1 MIWLYVWANS
11 LGQVSFAVIVLAWLL
26 LVGSIGVQSHHVYK
40 ITPVLQSQP
49 KYKIDLWITRLLVT
63 NGLVVHATWLAVAT
77 HINLGVVLQYFAGVA
92 SGTTGTI
99 VLWVLSLVVLGY
111 FALEN
116 TILDRYTRFI
126 FMVYPVLI
134 WALTGVLSAHW
145 GKETPNTNPSILT
158 AMLLV
163 LAVVLFLARAVLVVL
178 FALFRPLALSQTIS
192 ASFV

>member
-1 MIWLYVWANS
+1 M
-11 LGQVSFAVIVLAWLL
+11 
-26 LVGSIGVQSHHVYK
+26 
-40 ITPVLQSQP
+40 
-49 KYKIDLWITRLLVT
+49 T
-63 NGLVVHATWLAVAT
+63 NGLVIYATWLTVAT

-145 GKETPNTNPSILT
+145 GKETPNTNPLLT

-163 LAVVLFLARAVLVVL
+163 LAVVLFLARAVLVVF
-178 FALFRPLALSQTIS
+178 FALFRPLYIAPITNY
-192 ASFV
+192 ARFM